1 MLVFAYSALSLAL
14 SLALSGFVVAGLTA
28 WSFRMEASLSVSPTS
43 EKVFARAMVIGV
55 FVAVVASVTVEVI
68 SMAIGSSPLLPLLAV
83 LFSTVFVPLLG
94 WWGSLLETFL
104 AADDSMEASV
114 VDIAA
119 WRLRGLIA
127 SARRR

>member
-1 MLVFAYSALSLAL
+1 MLVFAYSALAL
-14 SLALSGFVVAGLTA
+14 SLAVVAGLTA
-28 WSFRMEASLSVSPTS
+28 WSFRMEASLSVSPTA
-43 EKVFARAMVIGV
+43 ETVFARAMTIGV
-55 FVAVVASVTVEVI
+55 FVAVVSSAIVEVI
-68 SMAIGSSPLLPLLAV
+68 AMAIGSSPLLPLLAV

-104 AADDSMEASV
+104 AADDSMEASA

-119 WRLRGLIA
+119 WRLRGLTA

>member
-1 MLVFAYSALSLAL
+1 MLVFAYSALALAL
-14 SLALSGFVVAGLTA
+14 SLAVVAGLTA
-28 WSFRMEASLSVSPTS
+28 WSFRMEASLSVSTTA
-43 EKVFARAMVIGV
+43 ETVFARAMTIGV
-55 FVAVVASVTVEVI
+55 FVAVVASAIVEVI

-104 AADDSMEASV
+104 AADDSMEASA

-119 WRLRGLIA
+119 WRLHGLIA

>member
-1 MLVFAYSALSLAL
+1 MLVFAYSALAL
-14 SLALSGFVVAGLTA
+14 SLAIVAGLTA
-28 WSFRMEASLSVSPTS
+28 WSLRMEASLSVSPTA
-43 EKVFARAMVIGV
+43 ETVFARAMTIGV
-55 FVAVVASVTVEVI
+55 FVAVVASAIVEVT

-104 AADDSMEASV
+104 AADDSMEASA
-114 VDIAA
+114 VDIAS
-119 WRLRGLIA
+119 WRLHGLTA

>member
-1 MLVFAYSALSLAL
+1 MLVFAYSALAL
-14 SLALSGFVVAGLTA
+14 SLAVVAGLTA
-28 WSFRMEASLSVSPTS
+28 WSFRMEASLSVSPTA
-43 EKVFARAMVIGV
+43 ETVFARAMTIGV
-55 FVAVVASVTVEVI
+55 FVAVVASAIVEAI
-68 SMAIGSSPLLPLLAV
+68 SIAVGSSPLLPLLAV

-104 AADDSMEASV
+104 AADDSMEASA